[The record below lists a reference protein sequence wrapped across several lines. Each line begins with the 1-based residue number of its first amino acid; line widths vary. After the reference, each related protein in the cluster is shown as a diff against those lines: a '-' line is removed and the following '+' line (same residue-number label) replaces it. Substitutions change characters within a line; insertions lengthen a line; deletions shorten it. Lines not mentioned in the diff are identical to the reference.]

1 MKIHDL
7 NLEQIERVEIK
18 SEDNVRELL
27 ATARR
32 PIILTGLENDLSF
45 LSDFNLDS
53 LSQLNENVRT
63 QRPNSDGVNYFFQYT
78 NMPMSEFIER
88 IRNGENLYA
97 GARKVLD
104 SGGVPTNFAGLL
116 DMADKLKIPSW
127 IERSRIYNACL
138 WVGAGGNRTLLHYD
152 AWDTVQMIGE
162 GEKEYFVFPP
172 EESERLHQHGI
183 FDFKALIAGQ
193 VLHSKIRPLD
203 VQERYQET
211 FSKLKGF
218 RGKYSAGEVMF
229 VPAGFWHYVE
239 SSGLNIAV
247 NFFIHFVDRSLQFK
261 EPLRTYWIKAN
272 ITSRPIDWYWAL
284 RGRAG
289 TLYRRLF
296 KPQRV

>member
-7 NLEQIERVEIK
+7 DFEQIERIEIQP
-18 SEDNVRELL
+18 EDDVRELL

-32 PIILTGLENDLSF
+32 PLILTGLENDLRF
-45 LSDFNLDS
+45 LNDWTLDS
-53 LSQLNENVRT
+53 LSQIKDNVKT
-63 QRPNSDGVNYFFQYT
+63 QRPSSDGVNYFFQYT
-78 NMPMSEFIER
+78 EMPMPEFIER
-88 IRNGENLYA
+88 IGNGENLYA
-97 GARKVLD
+97 GARKILD

-116 DMADKLKIPSW
+116 DMADKLKIPPW

-138 WVGAGGNRTLLHYD
+138 WVGAGGNRTLLHFD
-152 AWDTVQMIGE
+152 AWDTLQMIGQ

-172 EESERLHQHGI
+172 EESSRLYQHGI
-183 FDFKALIAGQ
+183 FDIKALLLGQ

-203 VQERYQET
+203 VQEDYQKK
-211 FSKLKGF
+211 FSKAKGF

-247 NFFIHFVDRSLQFK
+247 NFFTHFVDRSLQFQ
-261 EPLRTYWIKAN
+261 EPLRTYWIKDN
-272 ITSRPIDWYWAL
+272 IMIPPLDWYWAL

-289 TLYRRLF
+289 RLYRHLF
-296 KPQRV
+296 KPQKV